1 MIVLNSL
8 LSTSNCVTCVLSVQ
22 HTQPS
27 NNHVLTQTGISLRQ
41 TGEGSNLEMTIP
53 ACLNSCELV
62 SATCL
67 RRVSMCS
74 RRFNSTGCQLIASLF
89 IFLYKSKVTKQL
101 CPMTYS

>member
-27 NNHVLTQTGISLRQ
+27 NNHVLTQTGISLKQ
-41 TGEGSNLEMTIP
+41 TGEGSNLEMPIP
-53 ACLNSCELV
+53 ACLNSCESVWINERNL

-67 RRVSMCS
+67 NV
-74 RRFNSTGCQLIASLF
+74 Q
-89 IFLYKSKVTKQL
+89 
-101 CPMTYS
+101 